1 MRALRKIAAASVV
14 AAFALAGCSSGG
26 GSTEVVEEVAESGA
40 AQSESGGD
48 LTTIVVGATPSPHGK
63 ILQFVQDNLAAENGL
78 NIEIVEYTD
87 YVEPNKALAAGQLD
101 ANWFQHI
108 PYLEEHTAQEG
119 WTFEHGEGTHLEPLG
134 LFSDKYEAVSEKTE
148 GASIGIINDPTNQA
162 RALKLL
168 ADEGFVELPAS
179 GDVNAATV
187 TPLNGTKLVEVDGPA
202 LVRNLQDLDFAVI
215 NGNFAQEGGLTLDTA
230 VALESTVDNPY
241 VNVVAWL
248 PGSDKEEAVKK
259 LDALLHSDEVKAYIS
274 ETWPDKSVIPAE

>member
-1 MRALRKIAAASVV
+1 MRAVRKIAAASVV

-26 GSTEVVEEVAESGA
+26 TSTESVEETTESGA
-40 AQSESGGD
+40 ATQSGEE
-48 LTTIVVGATPSPHGK
+48 LTTIVVGASPSPHGK

-134 LFSDKYEAVSEKTE
+134 LFSDKYDAVSEKTE
-148 GASIGIINDPTNQA
+148 NASIGIINDPTNQA

-187 TPLNGTKLVEVDGPA
+187 TLLNGTTLVEVDGPA

-215 NGNFAQEGGLTLDTA
+215 NGNFAQEGGLTLDHA
-230 VALESTVDNPY
+230 VALESTEDNPY

-248 PGSDKEEAVKK
+248 PGSDNEEAVKK
-259 LDALLHSDEVKAYIS
+259 LDALLHSAEVQQYIE
-274 ETWPDKSVIPAE
+274 ETWPDKSVIPAK